1 MGRDTAAPIQRLLGV
16 ILALMLLGALVSPAQ
31 AAFVCDPAARAKA
44 MSAKLVGAGD
54 ARALVL
60 AGGIR
65 NEKSPDSQQGS
76 FADVQPALARG
87 GYAEV
92 WLCSGGGSVQEGY
105 KLGRYFA
112 RRRLKVRVP
121 DGFMCASACTI
132 ATMGGYLRTIDTKA
146 NFIVH
151 ASSGVSGFSED
162 ATFYFECGEGAS
174 SVSVALRQDC
184 NDMAAALD
192 NFEDDRCGAVSEF
205 GRQPRTCRFMYRS
218 SRAGVE
224 ELLIRGS
231 MLYKVSHVP
240 EFVEGFANS
249 MARNELPRL
258 IEMVQYYQLMLN
270 DNNAGAIRGFAYQQA
285 INNYDWHR
293 ISDRESHLY
302 GDLRRHQ
309 GRLAETAVDDERGV
323 IWQDLLTDIEIG
335 QQEAVVELLREN
347 EADLGRGAKQALNIM
362 DTMIICRIQ
371 SACYLDRNALARLGY
386 HNFDLD

>member
-1 MGRDTAAPIQRLLGV
+1 MMRRRLGAV
-16 ILALMLLGALVSPAQ
+16 LACVLLGALALPAH
-31 AAFVCDPAARAKA
+31 AAFDCDSAARAKPLNA
-44 MSAKLVGAGD
+44 QLIGTGD

-60 AGGIR
+60 SGGLR
-65 NEKSPDSQQGS
+65 SEDSADSKRGS
-76 FADVQPALARG
+76 FADVQSALARG

-121 DGFMCASACTI
+121 DGFTCASACTI

-146 NFIVH
+146 SFIVH

-162 ATFYFECGEGAS
+162 ATFYFECGDASS
-174 SVSVALRQDC
+174 SVSVAVRQDC
-184 NDMAAALD
+184 NAMAAALE
-192 NFEDDRCGAVSEF
+192 NFSGDRCDAVSEF
-205 GRQPRTCRFMYRS
+205 GRQPRTCRYIYRS
-218 SRAGVE
+218 SSAGVE
-224 ELLIRGS
+224 EVLIRGS
-231 MLYKVSHVP
+231 MLYKVSGIP

-270 DNNAGAIRGFAYQQA
+270 DNNAGAVRGYAYQQA
-285 INNYDWHR
+285 IRAYDWRR

-309 GRLAETAVDDERGV
+309 ARLSETTADKERGV

-335 QQEAVVELLREN
+335 QQQAVVELLREN